1 MLMPVANAA
10 ETVGHALWADQPV
23 MIDES
28 AAKNLRTLDTIW
40 SKEVFPIGNG
50 RLGCT
55 VFGTTDTERI
65 QFNEDS
71 LWVGNE
77 HRTGG
82 YQPFGDVYV
91 KLGHDNVSKYRREL
105 DLSQCLPTD
114 QQNLPAGAGS
124 SLREVLQRLE

>member
-1 MLMPVANAA
+1 MKILGLAVACLMVVAQADPAA
-10 ETVGHALWADQPV
+10 HKLWSDQPV
-23 MIDES
+23 MIDEA

-40 SKEVFPIGNG
+40 SKETYPIGNG

-55 VFGTTDTERI
+55 VFGTTDVERI

-82 YQPFGDVYV
+82 YQPFGDLYV
-91 KLGHDNVSKYRREL
+91 
-105 DLSQCLPTD
+105 
-114 QQNLPAGAGS
+114 
-124 SLREVLQRLE
+124 